1 LFHSK
6 AILQIESAIIYGFL
20 IKVTR
25 LVKNCNLRVMLLF
38 AAMSTEEAGQAPS
51 EASQALIQ
59 AGHIPD
65 LALHNAIHLW
75 AAATTDAESTCRR
88 DLLKSKC
95 QAVSAFFA
103 HCGKHPGEVT
113 ALDVQS
119 WRDALEGKGFKP
131 ATVYARVSR
140 LSSFYTWVM
149 RDPTLGPFIKG
160 NPADFA
166 RPKCPRPY
174 QTESSKA
181 LDDEQLGALVRIV
194 RRKAGAR
201 DVVGKR
207 DYALLLMFITTGMRR
222 QEVIGLRGSDLEL
235 RNDELVVRSR
245 VKGGDYVGRA
255 VNEPLVRE
263 ALFDYLESCGRMNA
277 FGSDH
282 PLWTRHDR
290 AGRPGAPLS
299 SHSFSK
305 NLKGYARAA
314 GIEKIHIHQTRHT
327 FARIISEETGSI
339 VETQDALGHKN
350 LTTTRVY
357 IGRIAVKRDKHSHQ
371 VIARLKFRR

>member
-1 LFHSK
+1 
-6 AILQIESAIIYGFL
+6 
-20 IKVTR
+20 
-25 LVKNCNLRVMLLF
+25 
-38 AAMSTEEAGQAPS
+38 MSTEEAGRTQG
-51 EASQALIQ
+51 EGSQALIP
-59 AGHIPD
+59 AGQIVD
-65 LALHNAIHLW
+65 LALVNAIHLW
-75 AAATTDAESTCRR
+75 AAATTDAESACRE
-88 DLLKSKC
+88 DLLSSKR
-95 QAVSAFFA
+95 QAVSSFFA

-113 ALDVQS
+113 ALDVQG

-131 ATVYARVSR
+131 ATVYARISR
-140 LSSFYTWVM
+140 LSSFYTWVL
-149 RDPTLGPFIKG
+149 RDPVLGPFIKG

-166 RPKCPRPY
+166 RPKCPKPY

-181 LDDEQLGALVRIV
+181 LDDEQVSALVRV
-194 RRKAGAR
+194 VMRRATAG
-201 DVVGKR
+201 DMVGKR

-235 RNDELVVRSR
+235 REDGLIVRCR

-255 VNEPLVRE
+255 VDEPLVRD
-263 ALFDYLESCGRMNA
+263 ALFDYLGACGRTNA
-277 FGSDH
+277 LGSDR

-290 AGRPGAPLS
+290 AGRPGAPLC

-305 NLKGYARAA
+305 NLKGYAREA

-350 LTTTRVY
+350 LATTRVY
-357 IGRIAVKRDKHSHQ
+357 VNRIAVKKDKHSHS
-371 VIARLKFRR
+371 IMSRLMAFGDATNSEKAMTSDDK

>member
-1 LFHSK
+1 MS
-6 AILQIESAIIYGFL
+6 IEEPQQDRE
-20 IKVTR
+20 KR
-25 LVKNCNLRVMLLF
+25 
-38 AAMSTEEAGQAPS
+38 
-51 EASQALIQ
+51 SQALQ
-59 AGHIPD
+59 LAGQTAD
-65 LALHNAIHLW
+65 LALLNAIHLW
-75 AAATTDAESTCRR
+75 AAATTDAESACCE
-88 DLLKSKC
+88 DLLRSKR
-95 QAVSAFFA
+95 QAVSSFFA

-113 ALDVQS
+113 ALDVKS

-131 ATVYARVSR
+131 ATVYARISR

-149 RDPTLGPFIKG
+149 RDPALGQFITS
-160 NPADFA
+160 NPAQNA
-166 RPKCPRPY
+166 RPKCPKPY

-181 LDDEQLGALVRIV
+181 LDDEQISALIRVVMERAA
-194 RRKAGAR
+194 AG

-235 RNDELVVRSR
+235 RNDDLVVRCR

-255 VNEPLVRE
+255 VNEPLVRD
-263 ALFDYLESCGRMNA
+263 ALFDYLRACDRTNA
-277 FGSDH
+277 FGSDR

-290 AGRPGAPLS
+290 AGRAGAPLS

-350 LTTTRVY
+350 LATTRVY
-357 IGRIAVKRDKHSHQ
+357 IGRIAVKRDRHSQ
-371 VIARLKFRR
+371 QIISRLSIK

>member
-1 LFHSK
+1 MG
-6 AILQIESAIIYGFL
+6 IE
-20 IKVTR
+20 
-25 LVKNCNLRVMLLF
+25 
-38 AAMSTEEAGQAPS
+38 EPQQGQ
-51 EASQALIQ
+51 EKQSQALQ
-59 AGHIPD
+59 VAGQTVD
-65 LALHNAIHLW
+65 LALLNAIHLW
-75 AAATTDAESTCRR
+75 AAATTDAESACCE
-88 DLLKSKC
+88 DLLRSKR
-95 QAVSAFFA
+95 QAVSSFFA
-103 HCGKHPGEVT
+103 HCGKHPGEAT
-113 ALDVQS
+113 ALDVKR
-119 WRDALEGKGFKP
+119 WRDTLEGKGFKP
-131 ATVYARVSR
+131 STVYARISR
-140 LSSFYTWVM
+140 LSSFYAWVM
-149 RDPTLGPFIKG
+149 RDPALGQFITS
-160 NPADFA
+160 NPVQNA
-166 RPKCPRPY
+166 RPKCPKPY

-181 LDDEQLGALVRIV
+181 LDDDQISALIRIV
-194 RRKAGAR
+194 IERAAAG

-235 RNDELVVRSR
+235 RKDDLIVRCR

-277 FGSDH
+277 FGSDR

-290 AGRPGAPLS
+290 AGRAGAPLS

-350 LTTTRVY
+350 LATTRVY
-357 IGRIAVKRDKHSHQ
+357 IGRIAVKRDKHSRQ
-371 VIARLKFRR
+371 IAARLKVNS

>member
-1 LFHSK
+1 
-6 AILQIESAIIYGFL
+6 
-20 IKVTR
+20 
-25 LVKNCNLRVMLLF
+25 
-38 AAMSTEEAGQAPS
+38 MSTEEAGQTSS
-51 EASQALIQ
+51 EGSQALVP
-59 AGHIPD
+59 AGQTVD
-65 LALHNAIHLW
+65 LALLNAIHLW
-75 AAATTDAESTCRR
+75 AAATTDAESACRQ
-88 DLLKSKC
+88 DLLKSKR

-113 ALDVQS
+113 ALDVQG

-149 RDPTLGPFIKG
+149 RDPALGPLIKG

-181 LDDEQLGALVRIV
+181 LDDEQLGALVRVV
-194 RRKAGAR
+194 RGKAAAR

-235 RNDELVVRSR
+235 REDDLVVRCR

-255 VNEPLVRE
+255 INEPLVRE
-263 ALFDYLESCGRMNA
+263 ALFDYLEACDRTNA
-277 FGSDH
+277 LGSDR

-305 NLKGYARAA
+305 NLKGYAREA

-350 LTTTRVY
+350 LATTRVY
-357 IGRIAVKRDKHSHQ
+357 VGRIAVKRDKHSRQ
-371 VIARLKFRR
+371 ITARLKIHYHE

>member
-1 LFHSK
+1 
-6 AILQIESAIIYGFL
+6 
-20 IKVTR
+20 
-25 LVKNCNLRVMLLF
+25 
-38 AAMSTEEAGQAPS
+38 MSTEEAAQTRG
-51 EASQALIQ
+51 EESQALIPVGQ
-59 AGHIPD
+59 TGD
-65 LALHNAIHLW
+65 LALLNAIHLW
-75 AAATTDAESTCRR
+75 AVATTDAESACRH
-88 DLLKSKC
+88 DLLRSKR
-95 QAVSAFFA
+95 QAVSSFFA

-149 RDPTLGPFIKG
+149 RDPILGPFIKG

-166 RPKCPRPY
+166 RPKCPKPY

-181 LDDEQLGALVRIV
+181 LDDEQLGALVRV
-194 RRKAGAR
+194 VMRKAEAG

-207 DYALLLMFITTGMRR
+207 DYALLLLFITTGMRR

-235 RNDELVVRSR
+235 REDDLVVRCR

-255 VNEPLVRE
+255 VDEPLVRE

-277 FGSDH
+277 LGSDR

-305 NLKGYARAA
+305 NLKGYAREA
-314 GIEKIHIHQTRHT
+314 GIGKIHIHQTRHT

-350 LTTTRVY
+350 LATTRVY
-357 IGRIAVKRDKHSHQ
+357 VGRIAVRRDKHSRQ
-371 VIARLKFRR
+371 VTARLGFAQQNKTST

>member
-1 LFHSK
+1 
-6 AILQIESAIIYGFL
+6 
-20 IKVTR
+20 
-25 LVKNCNLRVMLLF
+25 
-38 AAMSTEEAGQAPS
+38 MSTEAAGQTQG
-51 EASQALIQ
+51 EGSQALMPTGQ
-59 AGHIPD
+59 TVD
-65 LALHNAIHLW
+65 LALLNAIHLW
-75 AAATTDAESTCRR
+75 AAATTDAESACRQ
-88 DLLKSKC
+88 DLLRSKR
-95 QAVSAFFA
+95 QAVASFFA
-103 HCGKHPGEVT
+103 HAGKHPGEVT

-131 ATVYARVSR
+131 ATVYARISR

-149 RDPTLGPFIKG
+149 RDPALGPLIKA

-166 RPKCPRPY
+166 RPKCPKPY

-181 LDDEQLGALVRIV
+181 LDDEQLGALVRVV
-194 RRKAGAR
+194 RQRAAAG

-235 RNDELVVRSR
+235 RKDDLVVRCR

-263 ALFDYLESCGRMNA
+263 ALFDYLKSCNRINA
-277 FGSDH
+277 FGSER

-305 NLKGYARAA
+305 NLKGYARSA
-314 GIEKIHIHQTRHT
+314 GIDKIHIHQTRHT

-350 LTTTRVY
+350 LATTRVY
-357 IGRIAVKRDKHSHQ
+357 IGRIAVKRDKHSRQ
-371 VIARLKFRR
+371 VTARLNIHR

>member
-1 LFHSK
+1 
-6 AILQIESAIIYGFL
+6 
-20 IKVTR
+20 
-25 LVKNCNLRVMLLF
+25 
-38 AAMSTEEAGQAPS
+38 MSTEEAGQTQGEQP
-51 EASQALIQ
+51 QTLIP
-59 AGHIPD
+59 AGQTVD
-65 LALHNAIHLW
+65 LALLNAIHLW
-75 AAATTDAESTCRR
+75 AAATTDAESACCE
-88 DLLKSKC
+88 DLLRSKR
-95 QAVSAFFA
+95 QAVSSFFA
-103 HCGKHPGEVT
+103 HAGKHPGEVT
-113 ALDVQS
+113 ALDVKS

-131 ATVYARVSR
+131 ATVYARISR
-140 LSSFYTWVM
+140 LSSFYAWVM
-149 RDPTLGPFIKG
+149 RDPALGQFITS
-160 NPADFA
+160 NPAQNA
-166 RPKCPRPY
+166 RPKCPKPY

-181 LDDEQLGALVRIV
+181 LDDEQISALVRV
-194 RRKAGAR
+194 VMQRAATG
-201 DVVGKR
+201 DMVGKR

-235 RNDELVVRSR
+235 RKDDLVVRCR

-263 ALFDYLESCGRMNA
+263 ALFDYFKSCDRMNV
-277 FGSDH
+277 FGSDR

-290 AGRPGAPLS
+290 AGRAGAPLS

-350 LTTTRVY
+350 LATTRVY
-357 IGRIAVKRDKHSHQ
+357 IGRIAVKRDKHSQ
-371 VIARLKFRR
+371 QITARLKINR

>member
-1 LFHSK
+1 
-6 AILQIESAIIYGFL
+6 
-20 IKVTR
+20 
-25 LVKNCNLRVMLLF
+25 
-38 AAMSTEEAGQAPS
+38 MSTEEAGRTDS
-51 EASQALIQ
+51 ESSQALIP
-59 AGHIPD
+59 AGQTVD
-65 LALHNAIHLW
+65 LALLNAIHLW
-75 AAATTDAESTCRR
+75 AAATTDAESACRQA
-88 DLLKSKC
+88 LLRSKR
-95 QAVSAFFA
+95 QAVSSFFT

-113 ALDVQS
+113 ALDVQR
-119 WRDALEGKGFKP
+119 WRDALEGKGFKS
-131 ATVYARVSR
+131 ATVYARISR

-149 RDPTLGPFIKG
+149 RDPALGPLIKG

-166 RPKCPRPY
+166 RPKSPKPY

-181 LDDEQLGALVRIV
+181 LDDEQVSTLVRV
-194 RRKAGAR
+194 VMQKAAAG

-222 QEVIGLRGSDLEL
+222 QEVIGLRGSDVEL
-235 RNDELVVRSR
+235 REDDLVVRCR

-263 ALFDYLESCGRMNA
+263 ALLDYLESCGRTNA
-277 FGSDH
+277 LGSDR

-290 AGRPGAPLS
+290 AGLPGAPLS

-305 NLKGYARAA
+305 NLKGYAREA

-350 LTTTRVY
+350 LATTRVY
-357 IGRIAVKRDKHSHQ
+357 IGRIAVKRDKHSRQ
-371 VIARLKFRR
+371 VTARLNIK

>member
-1 LFHSK
+1 
-6 AILQIESAIIYGFL
+6 
-20 IKVTR
+20 
-25 LVKNCNLRVMLLF
+25 
-38 AAMSTEEAGQAPS
+38 MSTEEAGRTHG
-51 EASQALIQ
+51 EGSQALIQ
-59 AGHIPD
+59 AGQTVN
-65 LALHNAIHLW
+65 LALLNAIHLW
-75 AAATTDAESTCRR
+75 AAATTDAESACRQ
-88 DLLKSKC
+88 DLLRSKR
-95 QAVSAFFA
+95 QAVSSFFA

-113 ALDVQS
+113 ALDVQG
-119 WRDALEGKGFKP
+119 WRDALEGKGFKH
-131 ATVYARVSR
+131 ATVYARISR

-149 RDPTLGPFIKG
+149 RDPALGPYIKG
-160 NPADFA
+160 NPTDFA

-181 LDDEQLGALVRIV
+181 LDDDQLSALMRTVKLRAE
-194 RRKAGAR
+194 AGE
-201 DVVGKR
+201 VVGKR
-207 DYALLLMFITTGMRR
+207 DYALLLMFVTTGMRR

-235 RNDELVVRSR
+235 REDDLVVRCR

-263 ALFDYLESCGRMNA
+263 ALFDYLKSCDRMNA
-277 FGSDH
+277 FGSDR

-305 NLKGYARAA
+305 NLKGYARSA
-314 GIEKIHIHQTRHT
+314 GIDKIHIHQTRHT

-350 LTTTRVY
+350 LATTRVY
-357 IGRIAVKRDKHSHQ
+357 IGRIAVKRDKHSRQ
-371 VIARLKFRR
+371 VTARLNLK